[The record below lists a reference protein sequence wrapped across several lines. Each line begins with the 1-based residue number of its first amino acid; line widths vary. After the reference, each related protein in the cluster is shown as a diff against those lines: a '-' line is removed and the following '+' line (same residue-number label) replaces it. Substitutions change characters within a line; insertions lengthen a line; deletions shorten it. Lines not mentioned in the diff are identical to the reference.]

1 MEAKLSATEQDISEV
16 VIEIRETKE
25 QLKTCVEN
33 DKDHLRDEIKRLSKR
48 EEQLR
53 DEKKILLEQ
62 QIQPKGISS
71 SNISSIILSFNNF
84 FSNFLF
90 FPFPYINFLRAR

>member
-25 QLKTCVEN
+25 QLKTCVES

-62 QIQPKGISS
+62 LHKGISS
-71 SNISSIILSFNNF
+71 SKYILHY
-84 FSNFLF
+84 FLF
-90 FPFPYINFLRAR
+90 